1 MSCRGVHFA
10 LTASEVAELMS
21 IEDEDARLEHLQE
34 EIETH
39 YFEEA
44 KDYLAESDKA
54 WDAMH
59 RTLADGLLS
68 WDGGD
73 YPLNHTVLAGE
84 LLYTG
89 DNYIMSLKTPEQV
102 QAIAQALAVLN
113 ITEFRQRYDQIDAD
127 NYCDD
132 LSDADF
138 EYTWEWFQHVRKLYA
153 HAAIEKRYVLFTV
166 DQ

>member
-10 LTASEVAELMS
+10 LTAEEVATLTS
-21 IEDEDARLEHLQE
+21 IEDEDSRLQYLQE
-34 EIETH
+34 EIETR
-39 YFEEA
+39 YFEES

-89 DNYIMSLKTPEQV
+89 DDYIMSLKTPEQV
-102 QAIAQALAVLN
+102 LAISQALAILN
-113 ITEFRQRYDQIDAD
+113 VTEFRKKYDQIDASNYGD
-127 NYCDD
+127 N

-138 EYTWEWFQHVRKLYA
+138 EYTWEWFQNVRKLYA
-153 HAAIEKRYVLFTV
+153 HAAVEKRYVLFTV